1 MIEANHLQ
9 CCWVPLF
16 LCLYQHHFLVFI
28 ASCIQRLPSY
38 SSNHIFTI
46 YYGWLIRFLS
56 LALIH
61 SHLSHLLSS
70 ISVSFYL
77 SLTLSLSFSHT
88 LSLFVSSF
96 LSPYL
101 PLFSR
106 TNTLPHSL
114 SFSHKHS
121 LTLSLILTQTL
132 SLHISLFYTAFSSE
146 VKSTLV
152 VILFGTL
159 SRSRKLERIIKW

>member
-38 SSNHIFTI
+38 PSNHIFTI
-46 YYGWLIRFLS
+46 HFCWLIRFLS

-61 SHLSHLLSS
+61 SHLPHLLSS

-77 SLTLSLSFSHT
+77 SLSLSLSLLLTHT
-88 LSLFVSSF
+88 LSLFISSS

-101 PLFSR
+101 PPFSR
-106 TNTLPHSL
+106 TNTLLLSL
-114 SFSHKHS
+114 SP
-121 LTLSLILTQTL
+121 SLILTQTL

-152 VILFGTL
+152 VILSGTL
-159 SRSRKLERIIKW
+159 SRSRKLERITKW